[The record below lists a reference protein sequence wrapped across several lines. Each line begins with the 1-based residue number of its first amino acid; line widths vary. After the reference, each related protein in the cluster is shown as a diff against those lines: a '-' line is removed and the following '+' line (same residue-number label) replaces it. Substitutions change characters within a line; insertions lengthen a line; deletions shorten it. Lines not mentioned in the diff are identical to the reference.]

1 MKPITAA
8 LLFTLALSACGE
20 KSSESAVSA
29 PASTPASAPAATS
42 SAPIE
47 QPTAASEVVNTAA
60 SEAAD
65 DNVPIKAFTAFGNK
79 EAWRAVVNGNQLML
93 EGEITGDKT
102 LTVERSAYAK
112 GVEFYGKDGG
122 QDVNLNIRTGSCKDN
137 NGNENEFTA
146 TLSYGDKSYRGCAV
160 AGAIEHAPT

>member
-1 MKPITAA
+1 MIDGNTVTFEVPEIM
-8 LLFTLALSACGE
+8 
-20 KSSESAVSA
+20 
-29 PASTPASAPAATS
+29 TPDGKKHT
-42 SAPIE
+42 
-47 QPTAASEVVNTAA
+47 
-60 SEAAD
+60 
-65 DNVPIKAFTAFGNK
+65 IK
-79 EAWRAVVNGNQLML
+79 
-93 EGEITGDKT
+93 
-102 LTVERSAYAK
+102 VERSAYAK